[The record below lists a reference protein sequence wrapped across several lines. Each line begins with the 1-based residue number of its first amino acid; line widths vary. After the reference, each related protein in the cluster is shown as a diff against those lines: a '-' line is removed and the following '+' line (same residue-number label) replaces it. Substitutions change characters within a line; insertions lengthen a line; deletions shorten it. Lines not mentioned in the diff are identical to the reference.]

1 MSYVSIGH
9 TQSSMMHA
17 SLIVFYLGRCA
28 FGIDTDM
35 QNDVDNIY
43 LKKSAETFQLDVD
56 KLSIVKLTNL
66 LPFFVNPFRYLYLS
80 QVAVRRALIKLIP
93 SLSSY
98 IEETPGSWLTNRVR
112 EVVKLRNKSST
123 TEIKRVDLLQL
134 MIDASTHDDIK
145 VRLLIIIILICNLF
159 YYYRIILMKN

>member
-1 MSYVSIGH
+1 VS
-9 TQSSMMHA
+9 
-17 SLIVFYLGRCA
+17 LFLFFVVLGRCA

-43 LKKSAETFQLDVD
+43 LRKSAETFELDVD

-80 QVAVRRALIKLIP
+80 QVAVRRALIKIFP
-93 SLSSY
+93 ALSSY

-112 EVVKLRNKSST
+112 EVVKLRSNPSST
-123 TEIKRVDLLQL
+123 TPVGKRVDLLQL
-134 MIDASTHDDIK
+134 MMDASTHDK
-145 VRLLIIIILICNLF
+145 VQVRLIVLSSIIYLIFLGS
-159 YYYRIILMKN
+159 YG